1 MNQVHNATQT
11 CQVTRING
19 VTTTGLQDDLAV
31 ESPLAVVLEDWS
43 RGVIRSETIAITMRT
58 PGEDGNLGIGLLFT
72 ERLIRQPSDI
82 ESVDVVPAT
91 ASAPSQKA
99 TVDKVVIKL
108 RQGVTRA
115 REPMLRRGHM
125 HSSCGVCAA
134 VSPDDLQMPDD
145 ELPMIPSPNISAH
158 NIQKLIDHLRDNQAI
173 FQATGGLHAASIGNC
188 QGHLR
193 STHEDIGRHNA
204 LDKLIGKQFFEQ
216 AIPLTDGVLLVSG
229 RTSYEL
235 VHKAH
240 IAGLRIVI
248 GVGAAS
254 SLAVDY
260 AIAAHMTLIGFARKN
275 RLTIYTGEAQ
285 ILENQ
290 H

>member
-1 MNQVHNATQT
+1 M
-11 CQVTRING
+11 
-19 VTTTGLQDDLAV
+19 TT
-31 ESPLAVVLEDWS
+31 
-43 RGVIRSETIAITMRT
+43 
-58 PGEDGNLGIGLLFT
+58 FY
-72 ERLIRQPSDI
+72 
-82 ESVDVVPAT
+82 
-91 ASAPSQKA
+91 
-99 TVDKVVIKL
+99 
-108 RQGVTRA
+108 
-115 REPMLRRGHM
+115 
-125 HSSCGVCAA
+125 
-134 VSPDDLQMPDD
+134 
-145 ELPMIPSPNISAH
+145 
-158 NIQKLIDHLRDNQAI
+158 NIQKLIDHLHDNQAI